1 MSSVVIGIGDCQASS
16 DRTASLVT
24 YALGSCVGLA
34 MFDPQTS
41 VGGLLHILLPE
52 AAMDTDKA
60 ARNPCLFADTG
71 LPALLERCRRLGAV
85 PARLQVWLAGGSAV
99 MDDRGIFNIGKRN
112 QLAMRKALWKAGLMV
127 HAEDLGGSGSRT
139 VRLELATGT
148 FWIRAAGGSE
158 RELKSHGLRAPGG
171 PACRQA

>member
-1 MSSVVIGIGDCQASS
+1 VSSLVIGIGDCQASN

-41 VGGLLHILLPE
+41 VGGLLHVLLPE
-52 AAMDTDKA
+52 ASMDAGKA

-71 LPALLERCRRLGAV
+71 LPALLDRCRRLGAV
-85 PARLQVWLAGGSAV
+85 PARLRVWLAGGSAV

-148 FWIRAAGGSE
+148 FWIRTAGGSE
-158 RELKSHGLRAPGG
+158 QELKSQGLRAQGS
-171 PACRQA
+171 ASCR